1 MQALLNDLE
10 IVSDDV
16 SLARQQQ
23 TAINS
28 LALQGSSVTDFIFTG
43 PKLYV
48 DVAWKKGPNHASA
61 TAGIRVYFT
70 MKLQE

>member
-10 IVSDDV
+10 IVADDV

-28 LALQGSSVTDFIFTG
+28 LALQGSSVTDFLFT
-43 PKLYV
+43 
-48 DVAWKKGPNHASA
+48 
-61 TAGIRVYFT
+61 
-70 MKLQE
+70 